1 MAYGDFKNLNRRTA
15 PDKVLR
21 YKALNIAKDP
31 KYIQH
36 IQLELASMLNKLF
49 DKKSPGNGIK
59 NISNKELAE
68 ELHKPII
75 RKFDKGKVHSL
86 FIDNILVQI

>member
-49 DKKSPGNGIK
+49 DKKSPGSGIK

-75 RKFDKGKVHSL
+75 RKFDKGKVYSL

>member
-15 PDKVLR
+15 PDKVLW
-21 YKALNIAKDP
+21 YKPLNIAKDP

-36 IQLELASMLNKLF
+36 IQRELASMVNKLF
-49 DKKSPGNGIK
+49 DKKYPGSGIK
-59 NISNKELAE
+59 NICNKELAE

-75 RKFDKGKVHSL
+75 TKFDKGKVHSL

>member
-15 PDKVLR
+15 PDKVLQ

-31 KYIQH
+31 KYAQH
-36 IQLELASMLNKLF
+36 IQHKLASMVNKLF
-49 DKKSPGNGIK
+49 DKKSPGSGIK

-68 ELHKPII
+68 ELQKPISK
-75 RKFDKGKVHSL
+75 KFDKGKVHSL